1 MKRRGFTL
9 IELLVVVAIIALLI
23 AILLPSLGRARELS
37 NRSYCAANLRG
48 IIQSMNIYAADSN
61 DVFPVLP
68 SSSNTGY
75 SATSTVGTAGN
86 NAEAVIGSMY
96 QASAASGPV
105 YQGLWVLVLRNQ
117 VSSKQFVC
125 KSDNFATGGSAVSQS
140 GSNFALTFTKNGSSF
155 AQDVVSYSMAYAWTG
170 SPVTVG
176 KWWTALTDSSL
187 PVMSDMAPANGQS
200 LNGTTIDTDGSSG
213 AQGDSATAANN
224 NARSWNSPNHN
235 GDGQNVGYSDVHV
248 EWVRKPT
255 VGQNGE
261 NIWCTGVATGNAT
274 PISSAGTIPAAISGT
289 TAPFDIVMV
298 PTRLANGNLQ

>member
-68 SSSNTGY
+68 SSTNTAYVLTGP
-75 SATSTVGTAGN
+75 GTPSN
-86 NAEAVIGSMY
+86 NAEATIGSMY
-96 QASAASGPV
+96 STTQGGPIFS
-105 YQGLWVLVLRNQ
+105 GLWVLVLRNQ

-125 KSDNFATGGSAVSQS
+125 KSDNFATGGSAVSQTSS
-140 GSNFALTFTKNGSSF
+140 GTFPVVFQKSGGAATTN
-155 AQDVVSYSMAYAWTG
+155 ANDVVSYSVAYPWTG
-170 SPVTVG
+170 SPATVG

-187 PVMSDMAPANGQS
+187 PVMSDMAPANGQT
-200 LNGTTIDTDGSSG
+200 LNGTTIDTDGSNGS
-213 AQGDSATAANN
+213 QGDSATAANN

-235 GDGQNVGYSDVHV
+235 GDGQNVGFSDVHV

-255 VGQNGE
+255 VGQNGD
-261 NIWCTGVATGNAT
+261 NIWCTGVASGTATAITGPTVTAL
-274 PISSAGTIPAAISGT
+274 SGT

-298 PTRLANGNLQ
+298 PTRLANVNLQ